1 MVLIVQV
8 FVHSIFLLQINHKF
22 LLGINLKSMK
32 NKYISLFKYLDQRSL
47 LKSKGSKEKT
57 KLEPI

>member
-1 MVLIVQV
+1 
-8 FVHSIFLLQINHKF
+8 
-22 LLGINLKSMK
+22 MK